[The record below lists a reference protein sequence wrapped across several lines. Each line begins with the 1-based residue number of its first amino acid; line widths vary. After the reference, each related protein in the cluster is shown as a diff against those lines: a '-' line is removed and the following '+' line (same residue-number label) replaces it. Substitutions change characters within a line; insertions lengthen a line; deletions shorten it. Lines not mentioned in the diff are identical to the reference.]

1 MSDGCSH
8 SHSHKSSFEKSTE
21 GQPVLGKAGAAVA

>member
-1 MSDGCSH
+1 MSDGC